1 MPTMQTAQAMVAAHP
16 GEPGLDRDLLA
27 RAVDLMVACSTACT
41 VCADACLAEDMVAE
55 LVRCVRTDADC
66 ADVCLVASRVMGRQ
80 TAYDADV
87 SRAVVQ
93 ACLVACRACERE
105 CAGHADMHEHCRVC
119 AEACREC
126 AEVCEEL
133 LAAMG

>member
-1 MPTMQTAQAMVAAHP
+1 MPTMQTVTAMIGTHP
-16 GEPGLDRDLLA
+16 APTGLDRDLLA

-41 VCADACLAEDMVAE
+41 VCADACLSEDGVAE
-55 LVRCVRTDADC
+55 MVRCIRLDSDC
-66 ADVCLVASRVMGRQ
+66 ADVCAAAARVMARQ
-80 TAYDADV
+80 TAYDGDV

-93 ACLVACRACERE
+93 ACLAACRACEAE
-105 CAGHADMHEHCRVC
+105 CAQHAGMHEHCRVC

-133 LAAMG
+133 LAAMA